1 MNLSPDAF
9 LTDAYG
15 WLTNQTGHVL
25 LGLVLTAIVAVI
37 MRAVVETDM
46 RREALLVVSVAY
58 LVVWEGLIQTWG
70 AGFLDA
76 LADTAFVA
84 LGGIIGVTAWGQKGG
99 QLAVAF
105 VTMAGIMAAGV
116 ARRWKR

>member
-1 MNLSPDAF
+1 MLSPDAF

-25 LGLVLTAIVAVI
+25 LGLVLTAVVAVI
-37 MRAVVETDM
+37 MRAVMETDM
-46 RREALLVVSVAY
+46 RREALLSVSVAY
-58 LVVWEGLIQTWG
+58 LVGWEILIWHVE
-70 AGFLDA
+70 AGWLDTVE
-76 LADTAFVA
+76 DSAFVA
-84 LGGIIGVTAWGQKGG
+84 LGGVIGVTAWGQKGG
-99 QLAVAF
+99 QLAVAM